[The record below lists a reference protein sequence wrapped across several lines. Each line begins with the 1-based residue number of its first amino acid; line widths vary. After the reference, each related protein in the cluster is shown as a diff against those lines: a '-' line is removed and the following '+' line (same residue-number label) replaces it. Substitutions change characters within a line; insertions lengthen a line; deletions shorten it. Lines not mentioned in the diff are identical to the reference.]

1 MRPVEIA
8 NIDYVEPQ
16 VRWGGLHTF
25 VILELIS
32 RELEWLIDRND
43 STYLKSTFKLSL
55 TRCEEYFSLYIVVS
69 ILF

>member
-1 MRPVEIA
+1 MRPAEIA

-25 VILELIS
+25 VILGLIS
-32 RELEWLIDRND
+32 RELEWQIDRND
-43 STYLKSTFKLSL
+43 STYLKPTFRLFL
-55 TRCEEYFSLYIVVS
+55 ARCDEYLILYCS